1 MAQKF
6 YLNKILKID
15 NIEYYTLDSLSQLKK
30 CYDQFLEDS
39 GGTDP
44 DFPTLNL
51 GGNGKRI
58 KGTNVFSIFGDDED
72 FKGITES
79 GLPGDKLI

>member
-15 NIEYYTLDSLSQLKK
+15 NIEYYSLESLNQIKK
-30 CYDQFLEDS
+30 SYDKFLEDS

-51 GGNGKRI
+51 GAEGKRV
-58 KGTNVFSIFGDDED
+58 KGTNVYSIFGDDEN
-72 FKGITES
+72 FKGISE
-79 GLPGDKLI
+79 GLPNDKLI